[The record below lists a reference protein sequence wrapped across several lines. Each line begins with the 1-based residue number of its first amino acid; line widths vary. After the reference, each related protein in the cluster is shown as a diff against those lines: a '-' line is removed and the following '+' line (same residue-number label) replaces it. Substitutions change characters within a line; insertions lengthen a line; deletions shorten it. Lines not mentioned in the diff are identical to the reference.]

1 MTYLATKSATKNRL
15 GRTLGGAVLSGGLAV
30 AFTLGIN
37 SAIAQADPA
46 DPSAQ
51 SDAAAAAS
59 LNIDQLLSAV
69 DGQYDTGAGGGQISN
84 LIHAVL
90 QLRAQGVK
98 PSETNRQEIANALNY
113 RPNQVPL
120 IKALKSTLNYQQKT
134 LALMTPPSS
143 GGGYTVGINQ
153 YDPNNPGVL
162 GGFGVSG
169 PNGGI
174 GVGNGGI
181 GITPGGG

>member
-1 MTYLATKSATKNRL
+1 MTSSAITNRF

-30 AFTLGIN
+30 TLTLGIG
-37 SAIAQADPA
+37 SAIAQADPTDSA
-46 DPSAQ
+46 TQTDATAAQ
-51 SDAAAAAS
+51 SQT
-59 LNIDQLLSAV
+59 IDQILGSIDAE
-69 DGQYDTGAGGGQISN
+69 YDTGAGGGQISN
-84 LIHAVL
+84 LIHSVL
-90 QLRAQGVK
+90 LLRQQGVK
-98 PSETNRQEIANALNY
+98 PSETNRQELANALKY

-120 IKALKSTLNYQQKT
+120 ISALKTTLAYQQKT

-153 YDPNNPGVL
+153 YNPNNPGVL

-174 GVGNGGI
+174 GVGGG
-181 GITPGGG
+181 

>member
-1 MTYLATKSATKNRL
+1 MFEGNRMTYLATHSATGNRL
-15 GRTLGGAVLSGGLAV
+15 GRILGGAVLSSGVAI
-30 AFTLGIN
+30 AFTLGIA
-37 SAIAQADPA
+37 SGTAQADTTTEAAAPA
-46 DPSAQ
+46 DAAPPQSA
-51 SDAAAAAS
+51 
-59 LNIDQLLSAV
+59 DQLLSAIAAE
-69 DGQYDTGAGGGQISN
+69 YDTGAGGGQVSN
-84 LIHAVL
+84 LVHAVL

-98 PSETNRQEIANALNY
+98 PSEANRAQLQDSLKY

-120 IKALKSTLNYQQKT
+120 VNALKSTLAYQQKT

-153 YDPNNPGVL
+153 YDPSNPGVL

-174 GVGNGGI
+174 GI
-181 GITPGGG
+181 GGG

>member
-1 MTYLATKSATKNRL
+1 MNRL

-30 AFTLGIN
+30 ALTLGIS
-37 SAIAQADPA
+37 SATAHADPTDSA
-46 DPSAQ
+46 TQTDATAAQ
-51 SDAAAAAS
+51 SQTT
-59 LNIDQLLSAV
+59 DQLLAAIAAE
-69 DGQYDTGAGGGQISN
+69 YDTGAGGGQVSN
-84 LIHAVL
+84 LIHSVL

-98 PSETNRQEIANALNY
+98 PSETNRQEIANSLKY

-120 IKALKSTLNYQQKT
+120 ISALKTTLAYQQKT

-153 YDPNNPGVL
+153 YDPNNPSAV

-174 GVGNGGI
+174 GVGGG
-181 GITPGGG
+181 